1 MSNKVTEES
10 PNDLNAKLNFWTED
24 GKIDFDADKEAARQ
38 YHLQYVNQKTQY
50 FPSLEDKMDFLITNE
65 YYEPE
70 VFSVFTME
78 QLKELHR
85 HAHSFKHRFDTYLG
99 PVKFYGSYALKT
111 FDGGAILERFEDRVV
126 ANAVGLSDGD
136 FDRAKSLVEEIITG
150 RLQPATP
157 TFANIG
163 KKQRGEL
170 VSCFILSVLD
180 DMESI
185 GRVVVSALQLSKRGG
200 GVGININNIREY
212 GAPIKKIKGQSSGVI
227 PVCKMLDDAFTYA
240 NQLGSRQGAGAVYI
254 SVHHPDVLTL
264 LDSKRENADEKVR
277 LKTLSVGLTVTDVA
291 YQKAREDDYI
301 YQFSPY
307 DVEREYGLP
316 FSKVDIT
323 AEYDSLVDNPKITKK
338 KVRARDLFRIIAEL
352 QFQSGY
358 PYIMNV
364 DTVNEANP
372 IDGTVDIS
380 NLCVTGDT
388 EILTS
393 NGYRKV
399 KDLYDSQEDFDVV
412 VDTRARDM
420 DLDKL
425 GTSVEKSTKMFK
437 TAENANILKMTTVEG
452 HELRAT
458 DWHKMY
464 VVRDKNLIKIPLN
477 EVVPGDRVL
486 VQSDEGSFGSV
497 EEKNLATV
505 AEIVADGVEDV
516 YDVTVENGN
525 SVIFNDIA
533 TGNCSEILQVSTDS
547 VLNEDISYE
556 EIGRDISCNLASLNI
571 KKAMDGGNLGK
582 TVEAAIRML
591 TNVSD
596 RTSIDA
602 VPSVREG
609 NDKSHS
615 VGLGQF
621 SLHEFFLQEGMA
633 YGDEDSL
640 NFTNNY
646 FMAINYYALKT
657 SNAIARERGET
668 FFEFEKSKYA
678 SAQYLIDRYAQD
690 DMINP
695 NHNTLDIFNKYGMTL
710 PTFEDWERL
719 AFDIEEYGLYNAYL
733 QAVPPTG
740 SISYIN
746 GGTSSIHP
754 AVALIEARK
763 EGKIGRV
770 YYPTPGVTNDNY
782 HEFEDA
788 YQIGPFKIIDVYAEA
803 QKHVDQGMS
812 LTLFYKETDT
822 TRTLNRAYAY
832 SHHKKVKTLY
842 YCRVRSENL
851 EGTNIEE
858 CVSCTL

>member
-170 VSCFILSVLD
+170 VSCFILDVQD
-180 DMESI
+180 NMESI

-200 GVGININNIREY
+200 GVGINVNNIREY

-338 KVRARDLFRIIAEL
+338 KVRARDLFRVIAEL

-358 PYIMNV
+358 PYIMNI
-364 DTVNEANP
+364 DTVNETNP

-380 NLCVTGDT
+380 NLC
-388 EILTS
+388 
-393 NGYRKV
+393 
-399 KDLYDSQEDFDVV
+399 
-412 VDTRARDM
+412 
-420 DLDKL
+420 
-425 GTSVEKSTKMFK
+425 
-437 TAENANILKMTTVEG
+437 
-452 HELRAT
+452 
-458 DWHKMY
+458 
-464 VVRDKNLIKIPLN
+464 
-477 EVVPGDRVL
+477 
-486 VQSDEGSFGSV
+486 
-497 EEKNLATV
+497 
-505 AEIVADGVEDV
+505 
-516 YDVTVENGN
+516 
-525 SVIFNDIA
+525 
-533 TGNCSEILQVSTDS
+533 SEILQVTTPS
-547 VLNEDISYE
+547 VLNDDIGYE
-556 EIGRDISCNLASLNI
+556 EVGRDISCNLASLNI

-596 RTSIDA
+596 RTAIDA

-782 HEFEDA
+782 REFEDA

>member
-111 FDGGAILERFEDRVV
+111 FDGAAILERFEDRVV

-136 FDRAKSLVEEIITG
+136 FDRAKNLVEEIITG

-170 VSCFILSVLD
+170 VSCFILDVQD
-180 DMESI
+180 NMESI

-200 GVGININNIREY
+200 GVGINVNNIREY

-254 SVHHPDVLTL
+254 SVHHPDVLAL

-323 AEYDSLVDNPKITKK
+323 TEYDNLVDNSKITKK

-358 PYIMNV
+358 PYIMNI
-364 DTVNEANP
+364 DTVNETNP

-380 NLCVTGDT
+380 NLC
-388 EILTS
+388 
-393 NGYRKV
+393 
-399 KDLYDSQEDFDVV
+399 
-412 VDTRARDM
+412 
-420 DLDKL
+420 
-425 GTSVEKSTKMFK
+425 
-437 TAENANILKMTTVEG
+437 
-452 HELRAT
+452 
-458 DWHKMY
+458 
-464 VVRDKNLIKIPLN
+464 
-477 EVVPGDRVL
+477 
-486 VQSDEGSFGSV
+486 
-497 EEKNLATV
+497 
-505 AEIVADGVEDV
+505 
-516 YDVTVENGN
+516 
-525 SVIFNDIA
+525 
-533 TGNCSEILQVSTDS
+533 SEILQVTTPS
-547 VLNEDISYE
+547 VLNDDIGYE
-556 EIGRDISCNLASLNI
+556 EVGRDISCNLASLNI

-596 RTSIDA
+596 RTSIEA

-609 NDKSHS
+609 NNKSHS

-695 NHNTLDIFNKYGMTL
+695 NRNTLDIFSKYGMTL

>member
-170 VSCFILSVLD
+170 VSCFILDVQD
-180 DMESI
+180 NMESI

-200 GVGININNIREY
+200 GVGINVNNIREY

-323 AEYDSLVDNPKITKK
+323 TEYDNLVDNPKITKK

-380 NLCVTGDT
+380 NLC
-388 EILTS
+388 
-393 NGYRKV
+393 
-399 KDLYDSQEDFDVV
+399 
-412 VDTRARDM
+412 
-420 DLDKL
+420 
-425 GTSVEKSTKMFK
+425 
-437 TAENANILKMTTVEG
+437 
-452 HELRAT
+452 
-458 DWHKMY
+458 
-464 VVRDKNLIKIPLN
+464 
-477 EVVPGDRVL
+477 
-486 VQSDEGSFGSV
+486 
-497 EEKNLATV
+497 
-505 AEIVADGVEDV
+505 
-516 YDVTVENGN
+516 
-525 SVIFNDIA
+525 
-533 TGNCSEILQVSTDS
+533 SEILQVTTPS
-547 VLNEDISYE
+547 VLHDDIGYE
-556 EIGRDISCNLASLNI
+556 EVGRDISCNLASLNI

-582 TVEAAIRML
+582 TVETAIRML

-633 YGDEDSL
+633 YGDENSL

>member
-1 MSNKVTEES
+1 
-10 PNDLNAKLNFWTED
+10 
-24 GKIDFDADKEAARQ
+24 
-38 YHLQYVNQKTQY
+38 
-50 FPSLEDKMDFLITNE
+50 
-65 YYEPE
+65 
-70 VFSVFTME
+70 
-78 QLKELHR
+78 
-85 HAHSFKHRFDTYLG
+85 
-99 PVKFYGSYALKT
+99 
-111 FDGGAILERFEDRVV
+111 
-126 ANAVGLSDGD
+126 
-136 FDRAKSLVEEIITG
+136 
-150 RLQPATP
+150 
-157 TFANIG
+157 
-163 KKQRGEL
+163 
-170 VSCFILSVLD
+170 
-180 DMESI
+180 
-185 GRVVVSALQLSKRGG
+185 
-200 GVGININNIREY
+200 
-212 GAPIKKIKGQSSGVI
+212 
-227 PVCKMLDDAFTYA
+227 
-240 NQLGSRQGAGAVYI
+240 
-254 SVHHPDVLTL
+254 
-264 LDSKRENADEKVR
+264 
-277 LKTLSVGLTVTDVA
+277 
-291 YQKAREDDYI
+291 
-301 YQFSPY
+301 
-307 DVEREYGLP
+307 
-316 FSKVDIT
+316 
-323 AEYDSLVDNPKITKK
+323 
-338 KVRARDLFRIIAEL
+338 
-352 QFQSGY
+352 
-358 PYIMNV
+358 
-364 DTVNEANP
+364 
-372 IDGTVDIS
+372 
-380 NLCVTGDT
+380 
-388 EILTS
+388 
-393 NGYRKV
+393 
-399 KDLYDSQEDFDVV
+399 
-412 VDTRARDM
+412 
-420 DLDKL
+420 
-425 GTSVEKSTKMFK
+425 
-437 TAENANILKMTTVEG
+437 
-452 HELRAT
+452 
-458 DWHKMY
+458 
-464 VVRDKNLIKIPLN
+464 
-477 EVVPGDRVL
+477 
-486 VQSDEGSFGSV
+486 
-497 EEKNLATV
+497 
-505 AEIVADGVEDV
+505 
-516 YDVTVENGN
+516 
-525 SVIFNDIA
+525 
-533 TGNCSEILQVSTDS
+533 
-547 VLNEDISYE
+547 
-556 EIGRDISCNLASLNI
+556 
-571 KKAMDGGNLGK
+571 MDGGNLGK
-582 TVEAAIRML
+582 TVETAIRML

-633 YGDEDSL
+633 YGDENSL

-842 YCRVRSENL
+842 YARVRSENL

>member
-24 GKIDFDADKEAARQ
+24 GKIDFDSDKEAARQ

-170 VSCFILSVLD
+170 VSCFILDVQD
-180 DMESI
+180 NMESI

-200 GVGININNIREY
+200 GVGINVNNIREY

-254 SVHHPDVLTL
+254 SVHHPDVLAL

-358 PYIMNV
+358 PYIMNI
-364 DTVNEANP
+364 DTVNETNP

-380 NLCVTGDT
+380 NLC
-388 EILTS
+388 
-393 NGYRKV
+393 
-399 KDLYDSQEDFDVV
+399 
-412 VDTRARDM
+412 
-420 DLDKL
+420 
-425 GTSVEKSTKMFK
+425 
-437 TAENANILKMTTVEG
+437 
-452 HELRAT
+452 
-458 DWHKMY
+458 
-464 VVRDKNLIKIPLN
+464 
-477 EVVPGDRVL
+477 
-486 VQSDEGSFGSV
+486 
-497 EEKNLATV
+497 
-505 AEIVADGVEDV
+505 
-516 YDVTVENGN
+516 
-525 SVIFNDIA
+525 
-533 TGNCSEILQVSTDS
+533 SEILQVTTPS
-547 VLNEDISYE
+547 VLNDDIGYGE
-556 EIGRDISCNLASLNI
+556 VGRDISCNLASLNI

-582 TVEAAIRML
+582 TVETAIRML

-633 YGDEDSL
+633 YGDENSL

-842 YCRVRSENL
+842 YARVRSENL

>member
-24 GKIDFDADKEAARQ
+24 GKIDFDSDKEAARQ

-170 VSCFILSVLD
+170 VSCFILDVQD
-180 DMESI
+180 NMESI

-200 GVGININNIREY
+200 GVGINVNNIREY

-323 AEYDSLVDNPKITKK
+323 AEYDNLVDNPKITKK
-338 KVRARDLFRIIAEL
+338 KVRARDLFRVIAEL

-358 PYIMNV
+358 PYIMNI
-364 DTVNEANP
+364 DTVNETNP

-380 NLCVTGDT
+380 NLC
-388 EILTS
+388 
-393 NGYRKV
+393 
-399 KDLYDSQEDFDVV
+399 
-412 VDTRARDM
+412 
-420 DLDKL
+420 
-425 GTSVEKSTKMFK
+425 
-437 TAENANILKMTTVEG
+437 
-452 HELRAT
+452 
-458 DWHKMY
+458 
-464 VVRDKNLIKIPLN
+464 
-477 EVVPGDRVL
+477 
-486 VQSDEGSFGSV
+486 
-497 EEKNLATV
+497 
-505 AEIVADGVEDV
+505 
-516 YDVTVENGN
+516 
-525 SVIFNDIA
+525 
-533 TGNCSEILQVSTDS
+533 SEILQVTTPS
-547 VLNEDISYE
+547 VLNDDIGYE
-556 EIGRDISCNLASLNI
+556 EVGRDISCNLASLNI

-582 TVEAAIRML
+582 TVETAIRML

-842 YCRVRSENL
+842 YARVRSENL

>member
-70 VFSVFTME
+70 VFSVFTMD

-111 FDGGAILERFEDRVV
+111 FDGAAILERFEDRVV

-170 VSCFILSVLD
+170 VSCFILDVQD
-180 DMESI
+180 NMESI

-200 GVGININNIREY
+200 GVGINVNNIREY

-254 SVHHPDVLTL
+254 SVHHPDVLAL

-323 AEYDSLVDNPKITKK
+323 TEYDNLVDNPKITKK

-358 PYIMNV
+358 PYIMNI
-364 DTVNEANP
+364 DTVNETNP

-380 NLCVTGDT
+380 NLC
-388 EILTS
+388 
-393 NGYRKV
+393 
-399 KDLYDSQEDFDVV
+399 
-412 VDTRARDM
+412 
-420 DLDKL
+420 
-425 GTSVEKSTKMFK
+425 
-437 TAENANILKMTTVEG
+437 
-452 HELRAT
+452 
-458 DWHKMY
+458 
-464 VVRDKNLIKIPLN
+464 
-477 EVVPGDRVL
+477 
-486 VQSDEGSFGSV
+486 
-497 EEKNLATV
+497 
-505 AEIVADGVEDV
+505 
-516 YDVTVENGN
+516 
-525 SVIFNDIA
+525 
-533 TGNCSEILQVSTDS
+533 SEILQVTTPS
-547 VLNEDISYE
+547 VLNDDIGYE
-556 EIGRDISCNLASLNI
+556 EVGRDISCNLASLNI

-609 NDKSHS
+609 NNKSHS

-633 YGDEDSL
+633 YGDEESL

-782 HEFEDA
+782 REFEDA
-788 YQIGPFKIIDVYAEA
+788 YQIGPSKIIDVYAEA

-832 SHHKKVKTLY
+832 SHAKGIKTLY
-842 YCRVRSENL
+842 YCRIRSENL

>member
-170 VSCFILSVLD
+170 VSCFILDVQD
-180 DMESI
+180 NMESI

-200 GVGININNIREY
+200 GVGINVNNIREY

-254 SVHHPDVLTL
+254 SVHHPDVLAL

-358 PYIMNV
+358 PYIMNI
-364 DTVNEANP
+364 DTVNETNP

-380 NLCVTGDT
+380 NLC
-388 EILTS
+388 
-393 NGYRKV
+393 
-399 KDLYDSQEDFDVV
+399 
-412 VDTRARDM
+412 
-420 DLDKL
+420 
-425 GTSVEKSTKMFK
+425 
-437 TAENANILKMTTVEG
+437 
-452 HELRAT
+452 
-458 DWHKMY
+458 
-464 VVRDKNLIKIPLN
+464 
-477 EVVPGDRVL
+477 
-486 VQSDEGSFGSV
+486 
-497 EEKNLATV
+497 
-505 AEIVADGVEDV
+505 
-516 YDVTVENGN
+516 
-525 SVIFNDIA
+525 
-533 TGNCSEILQVSTDS
+533 SEILQVTTPS
-547 VLNEDISYE
+547 VLNDDIGYE
-556 EIGRDISCNLASLNI
+556 EVGRDISCNLASLNI

-582 TVEAAIRML
+582 TVETAIRML

-633 YGDEDSL
+633 YGDENSL

-710 PTFEDWERL
+710 PTFEDWEKL

>member
-170 VSCFILSVLD
+170 VSCFILDVQD
-180 DMESI
+180 NMESI

-380 NLCVTGDT
+380 NLC
-388 EILTS
+388 
-393 NGYRKV
+393 
-399 KDLYDSQEDFDVV
+399 
-412 VDTRARDM
+412 
-420 DLDKL
+420 
-425 GTSVEKSTKMFK
+425 
-437 TAENANILKMTTVEG
+437 
-452 HELRAT
+452 
-458 DWHKMY
+458 
-464 VVRDKNLIKIPLN
+464 
-477 EVVPGDRVL
+477 
-486 VQSDEGSFGSV
+486 
-497 EEKNLATV
+497 
-505 AEIVADGVEDV
+505 
-516 YDVTVENGN
+516 
-525 SVIFNDIA
+525 
-533 TGNCSEILQVSTDS
+533 SEILQVTTPS
-547 VLNEDISYE
+547 VLNDDIGYE
-556 EIGRDISCNLASLNI
+556 EVGRDISCNLASLNI

-582 TVEAAIRML
+582 TVETAIRML